1 MDAAVRSA
9 EKVTPELALQL
20 KRFADVT
27 LSPDGRRIAFAVSA
41 SYREKG
47 KAIESRLW
55 SGDVDGE
62 LREGA
67 PGSLPCFSP
76 DGSRLAYASDAGH
89 DGRLSVWVD
98 GEELGEIPGSVE
110 DLRWSPDGSQLL
122 VLAADIG
129 SDMAGAASAK
139 KIEEAGAAEQDPKV
153 LRPAQ
158 FWRRLWLVDAS
169 SGETRDVSPE
179 GANVFE
185 FDWAGSKAV
194 AVCTDEPSESAW
206 YDAWIGLVDL
216 GARTVER
223 VHTPKWQLQS
233 PAISARG
240 EVAWVEGFS
249 SDRGTLTG
257 TVQVLG
263 TGPVAPELHASWVE
277 FAEDGTLLV
286 AGWREAGSFAGRLDL
301 DGSYLELVGGDLTLG
316 NRYAPRFSS
325 SADGSRIATPVES
338 ADEPAEVVLVE
349 PGERRVLTSL
359 NSAVKDQLATIE
371 WRDYRWTSAD
381 GLEIQGLLAL
391 PRERSDGPLPLVV
404 DVHGGPTGSWTW
416 QFAPAVGYPQLY
428 ASEGVATLLPNVRGS
443 VGWGPDFAEA
453 NLGDMGG
460 GDLQDILTGIDAL
473 VRDGIVDRER
483 VGISGGSYGG
493 FMSCWAVTQ
502 SDRFACAL
510 PFAVVTDWVSFH
522 FTTNIGQFDRLYLQ
536 ADPLDPEGDYTKRSP
551 IYHAAKCKTPTLI
564 VHGEDDL
571 CTPLGQAVEFYNAL
585 VEAGC
590 ETELVILPRE
600 GHGWTERQH
609 HTDVWERV
617 REWISRYL

>member
-9 EKVTPELALQL
+9 EQVTPELALQL

-27 LSPDGRRIAFAVSA
+27 LSPDGRRVAFAVSA

-47 KAIESRLW
+47 AAVESRLW
-55 SGDVDGE
+55 SGEVDGE
-62 LREGA
+62 LREGV
-67 PGSLPCFSP
+67 PGSLPRFSP

-89 DGRLSVWVD
+89 DGRLSLWVD

-110 DLRWSPDGSQLL
+110 ALWWSPDSSRLL

-139 KIEEAGAAEQDPKV
+139 KIEEAGAAEQDPRV
-153 LRPAQ
+153 LKPAQ

-169 SGETRDVSPE
+169 SGETRDASPE
-179 GANVFE
+179 GTNVFE
-185 FDWAGSKAV
+185 VDWAGGKAV

-216 GARTVER
+216 EARTVER
-223 VHTPKWQLQS
+223 VHTPTWQLQS
-233 PAISARG
+233 PAISPDG
-240 EVAWVEGFS
+240 QVAWVEGFS

-257 TVQVLG
+257 TVHVLG

-277 FAEDGTLLV
+277 FADERTLLV

-316 NRYAPRFSS
+316 NRYAPRFAS
-325 SADGSRIATPVES
+325 SADGSRVAMPLEGP
-338 ADEPAEVVLVE
+338 DEPAEVVLLE
-349 PGERRVLTSL
+349 QGERRALTGL
-359 NSAVKDQLATIE
+359 NAALKEPLSTVE
-371 WRDYRWTSAD
+371 WRDYRWSSFD
-381 GLEIQGLLAL
+381 GLQVQGLLAL
-391 PRERSDGPLPLVV
+391 PRDRGEGALPLVV

-416 QFAPAVGYPQLY
+416 QFAPANGYPQLY

-443 VGWGPDFAEA
+443 VGWGAEFAEA

-473 VRDGIVDRER
+473 VRDGIVDSDR
-483 VGISGGSYGG
+483 VAISGGSYGG

-502 SDRFACAL
+502 SDKFACAM

-536 ADPLDPEGDYTKRSP
+536 ADPLDPDGEYTKRSP
-551 IYHAAKCKTPTLI
+551 LYHAAKCKTPTLI

-585 VEAGC
+585 VEHGC
-590 ETELVILPRE
+590 ETELLILPRE
-600 GHGWTERQH
+600 GHGWTEREH
-609 HTDVWERV
+609 HTDVWNRV
-617 REWISRYL
+617 RDWLARYL

>member
-1 MDAAVRSA
+1 VDAAVRSA

-27 LSPDGRRIAFAVSA
+27 LSRDGRRIAFAVSA

-62 LREGA
+62 LHEGA
-67 PGSLPCFSP
+67 PGSLPRFSP
-76 DGSRLAYASDAGH
+76 DGSRLAYASEAGH

-98 GEELGEIPGSVE
+98 GDELGEIPGSVE

-153 LRPAQ
+153 RRPAQ

-179 GANVFE
+179 GTNVFE
-185 FDWAGSKAV
+185 FDWAGGKAV

-216 GARTVER
+216 EARTVER
-223 VHTPKWQLQS
+223 VHTPKWQLQA
-233 PAISARG
+233 PAISAG
-240 EVAWVEGFS
+240 GQVAWVEGFS

-257 TVQVLG
+257 TVHVLG
-263 TGPVAPELHASWVE
+263 AGPVAPELHASWVE
-277 FAEDGTLLV
+277 LADDKTLLV
-286 AGWREAGSFAGRLDL
+286 AGCREAGSFAGRLDL

-325 SADGSRIATPVES
+325 SADGSRIATPIES
-338 ADEPAEVVLVE
+338 PDEPAEVVLVE
-349 PGERRVLTSL
+349 HGERRALTSL
-359 NSAVKDQLATIE
+359 NAALKEPLATVE
-371 WRDYRWTSAD
+371 WRDYRWTSFD
-381 GLEIQGLLAL
+381 GLEIQGVLAL
-391 PRERSDGPLPLVV
+391 PRERGDGPLPLVV

-416 QFAPAVGYPQLY
+416 QFAPAAGFPQLY

-443 VGWGPDFAEA
+443 VGWGPEFAEA

-473 VRDGIVDRER
+473 VRDGIVDGDR
-483 VGISGGSYGG
+483 VAISGGSYGG

-502 SDRFACAL
+502 SDRFAAAM

-536 ADPLDPEGDYTKRSP
+536 ADPLDAEGEYTKRSP
-551 IYHAAKCKTPTLI
+551 LYHAAKCKTPTLI

-609 HTDVWERV
+609 HTDVWNRV
-617 REWISRYL
+617 RDWISRYL

>member
-47 KAIESRLW
+47 TTIESRLW

-62 LREGA
+62 LHEGA

-110 DLRWSPDGSQLL
+110 AMRWSPDGSQLL

-129 SDMAGAASAK
+129 SDMAGADSAK

-179 GANVFE
+179 GTNVFE
-185 FDWAGSKAV
+185 FDWAGGKAV

-216 GARTVER
+216 ESRTAER

-233 PAISARG
+233 PAISAG
-240 EVAWVEGFS
+240 GQVAWVEGFS

-257 TVQVLG
+257 TVHVLG
-263 TGPVAPELHASWVE
+263 TGAVAPELHASWVV
-277 FAEDGTLLV
+277 FADETTLLV

-301 DGSYLELVGGDLTLG
+301 DGSYLELLGGDLTLG
-316 NRYAPRFSS
+316 NRYAPRFASS
-325 SADGSRIATPVES
+325 GDGSRIAMPVEGP
-338 ADEPAEVVLVE
+338 DGPAEVVLVE
-349 PGERRVLTSL
+349 HGERRALTSFNGAL
-359 NSAVKDQLATIE
+359 KDKLATIE
-371 WRDYRWTSAD
+371 WRDYRWTSSD

-391 PRERSDGPLPLVV
+391 PHERGEGPLPLVV

-416 QFAPAVGYPQLY
+416 QFAPAYGYPQFY

-443 VGWGPDFAEA
+443 VGWGPEFAEA

-460 GDLQDILTGIDAL
+460 GDFQDILTGIDAL
-473 VRDGIVDRER
+473 VRDGIVDGDR
-483 VGISGGSYGG
+483 VAISGGSYGG
-493 FMSCWAVTQ
+493 FMACWAVTQ
-502 SDRFACAL
+502 SDRFACAM

-536 ADPLDPEGDYTKRSP
+536 ADPLDPEGEYTKRSP
-551 IYHAAKCKTPTLI
+551 LYHAAKCKTPTLI

-590 ETELVILPRE
+590 ETELVVLPRE

-609 HTDVWERV
+609 HTDVWEHV
-617 REWISRYL
+617 RGWISRYL

>member
-9 EKVTPELALQL
+9 EKLTPELALQL

-27 LSPDGRRIAFAVSA
+27 LSPDGQRIAFAVSA

-62 LREGA
+62 LHEGA
-67 PGSLPCFSP
+67 LGSLPRFSP

-98 GEELGEIPGSVE
+98 GDELGEIPGSVE
-110 DLRWSPDGSQLL
+110 DLRWSPDGLQLL

-153 LRPAQ
+153 RRPAQ

-179 GANVFE
+179 GTNVFE
-185 FDWAGSKAV
+185 FDWAGGKAV

-206 YDAWIGLVDL
+206 YDAWVGLVDL
-216 GARTVER
+216 EARTVER
-223 VHTPKWQLQS
+223 VHTPKWQLQA
-233 PAISARG
+233 PAISAG
-240 EVAWVEGFS
+240 GQVAWVEGFS

-257 TVQVLG
+257 AVHVLG
-263 TGPVAPELHASWVE
+263 SGPVAPELHASWVE
-277 FAEDGTLLV
+277 FADDMTLLV

-325 SADGSRIATPVES
+325 SADGSRIATPIES
-338 ADEPAEVVLVE
+338 PDEPVEVVLVE
-349 PGERRVLTSL
+349 HGERRALTSL
-359 NSAVKDQLATIE
+359 NAALKEPLATVE
-371 WRDYRWTSAD
+371 WRDYRWTSFD

-391 PRERSDGPLPLVV
+391 PRERGDVPLPLVV

-416 QFAPAVGYPQLY
+416 QFAPAAGFPQLY

-443 VGWGPDFAEA
+443 VGWGPEFAEA

-473 VRDGIVDRER
+473 VRDGIVDGDR
-483 VGISGGSYGG
+483 VAISGGSYGG

-536 ADPLDPEGDYTKRSP
+536 ADPLDPEGEYTKRSP
-551 IYHAAKCKTPTLI
+551 LYHAAKCKTPTLI

-609 HTDVWERV
+609 HTDVWNRV